1 MTLHITSRR
10 SGALVGVAS
19 LAALAVTGI
28 VAAGSAAAATGNPYS
43 PAVGHSYRHGV
54 LPTVATQAK
63 MNGYAK
69 AHPSAITATGPQTLS
84 YGGGIDGIGVQS
96 GHSKVYL
103 VFYGTQWGTQ
113 TTDANGNAKFSNDSA
128 GAAGVTQQMFKGIG
142 TNSELWSAELTQWC
156 DGAGVAVGATVCP
169 ASGANY
175 IPYQTGGVL
184 SGVWYDNSVAS
195 PAVASGHQLGVE
207 AVNAAAHFGN
217 TTAASNRYAYY
228 VILSPHGTNP
238 DSYQGQYCAWHDYN
252 GDTTLTGG
260 AVSSP
265 YGDIAFSNQP
275 YNIDSG
281 AGCGVGFVNSPGT
294 TDGYTMTLGHEW
306 QEMMSDQNPAGGWTN
321 HTGSSYNGQE
331 NSDECAWIA
340 PGSTGGAAN
349 ISFGSFGTYAEQA
362 SWSNDTNNCAISHPI
377 VTHGTGGVTVANPG
391 NKTGTVGTPV
401 SSVTLSAS
409 GGTAPYT
416 WTATGLPTGLT
427 IGSSTGTIS
436 GTPSAAGTFTVTAT
450 AHDSGTGTGSTTFT
464 WTISPAGG
472 GCTSPGQK
480 LGNPGFESGNTVW
493 AASAGVIDS
502 STGEPAHTG
511 SWKAWMN
518 GYGTTHTDTLSQ
530 SVSIPAGC
538 VATFSFWLHID
549 TAETTA
555 YDKLTVKAGTT
566 ILATYSNLNKN
577 TGYALKSFTVPAGTT
592 SVSFSGVEDAS
603 LQTSFVIDDT
613 AFTAS

>member
-1 MTLHITSRR
+1 MTLHIRSRR
-10 SGALVGVAS
+10 SGAIIGVAS

-28 VAAGSAAAATGNPYS
+28 VTAGSAAAATGNPYS
-43 PAVGHSYRHGV
+43 PANGHAYRHGV
-54 LPTVATQAK
+54 LPTIGTQAK

-84 YGGGIDGIGVQS
+84 YGGGIDGIGVTS

-103 VFYGTQWGTQ
+103 IFYGNQWGTQ
-113 TTDANGNAKFSNDSA
+113 STDANGNAKFTGDAKGAA
-128 GAAGVTQQMFKGIG
+128 GAAQQMFKGIG
-142 TNSELWSAELTQWC
+142 TNNELWSAELTQWC
-156 DGAGVAVGATVCP
+156 DGPGVTVGATACP

-175 IPYQTGGVL
+175 IPYQAGGVL
-184 SGVWYDNSVAS
+184 SGVWYDNAGAS
-195 PAVASGHQLGVE
+195 PAAATGHQLGVE

-228 VILSPHGTNP
+228 VVLSPHLTNP
-238 DSYQGQYCAWHDYN
+238 DLYQGQYCAWHDYN

-275 YNIDSG
+275 YNMDSG

-294 TDGYTMTLGHEW
+294 LDGWTMTLGHEW
-306 QEMMSDQNPAGGWTN
+306 QETMSDQNPAGGWTN
-321 HTGSSYNGQE
+321 HTGSSYDGQE

-391 NKTGTVGTPV
+391 SQTGTVGTAK
-401 SSVTLSAS
+401 SLQMTAS

-416 WTATGLPTGLT
+416 WTATGLPAGLSINASTGL
-427 IGSSTGTIS
+427 IS
-436 GTPSAAGTFTVTAT
+436 GTPTTAGTYNSTVTAKDT
-450 AHDSGTGTGSTTFT
+450 ANVTGSASFA
-464 WTISPAGG
+464 WTISPTGG
-472 GCTSPGQK
+472 GCASPGQK
-480 LGNPGFESGNTVW
+480 LGNPGFETGSAAPW
-493 AASAGVIDS
+493 SASAGVIDS
-502 STGEPAHTG
+502 STGQPAHTG

-518 GYGTTHTDTLSQ
+518 GYGTTHTDTLTQ

-538 VATFSFWLHID
+538 TTYTLSFWLHID
-549 TAETTA
+549 TAETT
-555 YDKLTVKAGTT
+555 TT
-566 ILATYSNLNKN
+566 
-577 TGYALKSFTVPAGTT
+577 
-592 SVSFSGVEDAS
+592 
-603 LQTSFVIDDT
+603 T
-613 AFTAS
+613 A